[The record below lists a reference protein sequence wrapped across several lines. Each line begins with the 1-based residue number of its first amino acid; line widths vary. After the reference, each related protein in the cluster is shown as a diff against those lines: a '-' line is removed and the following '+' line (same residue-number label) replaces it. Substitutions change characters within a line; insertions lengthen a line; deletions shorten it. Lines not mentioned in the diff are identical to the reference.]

1 VAKLR
6 EGRRGTWASALPA
19 EGVHYRVERFAAK
32 LEERLTTL
40 RGRVTADVTQR
51 GRNSG

>member
-1 VAKLR
+1 LWRSYRKGG
-6 EGRRGTWASALPA
+6 EALGPVRPA
-19 EGVHYRVERFAAK
+19 EGVQYRVERFAAK